1 MLKNNLVLLSYLA
14 IPFITM
20 NKLALTFLI
29 IVGVFLSNNRALA
42 QNYPKVSIPDP
53 SKSFDALAHFKIKP
67 YKKKTYFD
75 GHFRYIKKYDNEGR
89 VIMDEEYENDGNR
102 TRTTRTYQGNL
113 LVEEINEKLPEKNF
127 KREVISYDDGIAIEH
142 DFKKEK
148 KIYKT
153 VIDPKTHQIVS
164 GTLNEVQKDS
174 TLKPIATFLYDKQSR
189 ITKVI
194 TSKFNHTNYIYQ
206 SENLVREEHCTV
218 INDKIFQI
226 RGTEYQY
233 DKNNNLT
240 RIEKFT
246 ETAAKDKLVRGQ
258 NEQIDSLF
266 YKNNKLT
273 DRKNQMEHYHYDYDA
288 EGHLIYYSFTRL
300 NNKKESV
307 LESSYTY
314 TYQNNLLVKEV
325 MRYISSKVTMNTEY
339 EYNDQKQVIKTIS
352 YYDPATDY
360 RTTFNYYNPYGHLI
374 KSEFKQDYKN
384 YTGTLSVGSIYSY
397 TYF

>member
-1 MLKNNLVLLSYLA
+1 M
-14 IPFITM
+14 
-20 NKLALTFLI
+20 
-29 IVGVFLSNNRALA
+29 A
-42 QNYPKVSIPDP
+42 QDYPKVKIPDP
-53 SKSFDALAHFKIKP
+53 SQKFDELAHFKIKP

-75 GHFRYIKKYDNEGR
+75 GHFRYIKKYDTEGR

-102 TRTTRTYQGNL
+102 TRKSRTYQGNL
-113 LVEEINEKLPEKNF
+113 LIEEINERLPDKNF

-153 VIDPKTHQIVS
+153 VIDPKTNQIIS

-174 TLKPIATFLYDKQSR
+174 TLKPIATFIYDKQSR

-194 TSKFNHTNYIYQ
+194 HSPFNYTNYIYK
-206 SENLVREEHCTV
+206 SENLVREEHCSV
-218 INDKIFQI
+218 IKDKIYQI

-240 RIEKFT
+240 RIENFT
-246 ETAAKDKLVRGQ
+246 ETAKNDQLVRENNQ
-258 NEQIDSLF
+258 QIDSLF
-266 YKNNKLT
+266 YRNNQLI
-273 DRKNQMEHYHYDYDA
+273 DRKNQMEHYHYDYDV
-288 EGHLIYYSFTRL
+288 EGHLIYSSFSRI

-325 MRYISSKVTMNTEY
+325 MRYISSKITMNTEY

-360 RTTFNYYNPYGHLI
+360 RTTFSYYNPYGHLI

-384 YTGTLSVGSIYSY
+384 YTGTLSVGSIFSY